1 MATLDQNDTEPPR
14 APNAGLQNLL
24 ASLVEQ
30 ARALATRLAG
40 DPERGVPCHFCGTAM
55 PLWENLLVQQLAG
68 VPAHVECPHQALEAR
83 LRIAGPLRGFP
94 YGEFSQAVDRRMT
107 VVHPDQCFGVIEN
120 S

>member
-1 MATLDQNDTEPPR
+1 MAPLAQNETEPPVGNS
-14 APNAGLQNLL
+14 PGLENLL
-24 ASLVEQ
+24 TSLVEQ

-83 LRIAGPLRGFP
+83 LRIAGPARDFP
-94 YGEFSQAVDRRMT
+94 YTEFSSAVERRMR
-107 VVHPDQCFGVIEN
+107 VKHPDYCGGLIEN
-120 S
+120 Q